1 MKKGI
6 KSLII
11 VSYISMVCLCL
22 SLLLSRILSHVY
34 VDADVAKRIQS
45 PDNTKIARLIRRKAF
60 IDLNFFVEIKNGL
73 TFRQLHKSRDF
84 SPDKRVDW
92 NEQLIWSYDSSLLYM
107 SVDNQFD
114 NLEKYVW
121 AYDFKHNKEYTT
133 ESVIMEIMDS
143 RNSGKDNPVEKR
155 YKW

>member
-1 MKKGI
+1 MKKGV
-6 KSLII
+6 KKLII
-11 VSYISMVCLCL
+11 VSCILIVFVCLF
-22 SLLLSRILSHVY
+22 LLMSRILFHVY

-45 PDNTKIARLIRRKAF
+45 PDKTKIARLIRHKGF
-60 IDLNFFVEIKNGL
+60 IDLNFLVEIKNGF
-73 TFRQLHKSRDF
+73 TFKQLHKSRDF
-84 SPDKRVDW
+84 LPDRCVDW
-92 NEQLIWSYDSSLLYM
+92 NEQLIWSNDSSFLFM

-114 NLEKYVW
+114 DLEKYIW

-155 YKW
+155 YEW